1 MINGLICNANL
12 AEEVRIL
19 KEDISKGQLL
29 TENKRE
35 LMVEF
40 GASKNFF
47 SRLYLLKA
55 SQNTPLNLCVDWS

>member
-55 SQNTPLNLCVDWS
+55 SQKTPLNLCVDWS